1 MNLTTLSTHPLT
13 SMAPSQTIDIPSF
26 ASTQLT
32 LLSSELAAEIAETS
46 ELIGLH
52 TPTALQRA
60 GLALTNL
67 VVNAQR
73 TGYGGKTL
81 LELGPDSATVATTS
95 SSSSGQKGGGHD
107 GPELPEHGIRAGDIV
122 VVSEQPAGSAKKRE
136 IRELEKKGAKG
147 VVTRVGRGVVTVA
160 LDEDKGEE
168 NVVGT
173 GGLGDSGRVWM
184 VKLADDVTY
193 RR

>member
-1 MNLTTLSTHPLT
+1 MP
-13 SMAPSQTIDIPSF
+13 PSKPIDIPSF

-32 LLSSELAAEIAETS
+32 LLSAELAAEIAETS
-46 ELIGLH
+46 ELVGAH
-52 TPTALQRA
+52 APAALQRA

-73 TGYGGKTL
+73 TGYGGKTV
-81 LELGPDSATVATTS
+81 LELGPDSATVTSASSATS
-95 SSSSGQKGGGHD
+95 SSSSGQRGGGYD
-107 GPELPEHGIRAGDIV
+107 GPELPEHGIRTGDIV
-122 VVSEQPAGSAKKRE
+122 LVSEQPAGSAKKRE
-136 IRELEKKGAKG
+136 VRELEKKGAKG
-147 VVTRVGRGVVTVA
+147 VVTRVGRGVVGVA

-173 GGLGDSGRVWM
+173 GGLGGSGRVWM

>member
-1 MNLTTLSTHPLT
+1 MP
-13 SMAPSQTIDIPSF
+13 PPKPVDIPSF

-46 ELIGLH
+46 ELVGAH

-73 TGYGGKTL
+73 TGYGGKTV
-81 LELGPDSATVATTS
+81 LELGPDSATVTS
-95 SSSSGQKGGGHD
+95 SSSTSSGQKGGYD
-107 GPELPEHGIRAGDIV
+107 GPELPEHGIRTGDIV
-122 VVSEQPAGSAKKRE
+122 LVSEQPAGSAKKRE
-136 IRELEKKGAKG
+136 VRELEKKGAKG
-147 VVTRVGRGVVTVA
+147 VVTRVGRGVVGVA
-160 LDEDKGEE
+160 LDEDKGED
-168 NVVGT
+168 NVVRT
-173 GGLGDSGRVWM
+173 GGLGGSGRVWM

-193 RR
+193 KR